1 MPLRR
6 RKERGKDKDTKME
19 KWKKEEEKWDISIS
33 VRYEE
38 YKTIKI
44 KLSTGCYT

>member
-19 KWKKEEEKWDISIS
+19 KGGEKKGYIDFGS
-33 VRYEE
+33 V
-38 YKTIKI
+38 
-44 KLSTGCYT
+44 